1 MVQGVIPNSSSQ
13 PKEAYLLQ
21 RSQHLD
27 HLVWQRR
34 TDTGPI
40 YSKTEHILFVRNQME
55 GRWDVVQ
62 HLQIQAIQSV
72 TTSGT
77 LSKKLLR
84 GFYCVF
90 NECSVRQ
97 SSILLSNSSTHYFL
111 IFRNIHKGEKIK
123 SRDVQFSRPILTFS
137 NPHSQHTEW
146 FLKLL

>member
-1 MVQGVIPNSSSQ
+1 
-13 PKEAYLLQ
+13 
-21 RSQHLD
+21 
-27 HLVWQRR
+27 
-34 TDTGPI
+34 
-40 YSKTEHILFVRNQME
+40 ME

-77 LSKKLLR
+77 PTKKLLR
-84 GFYCVF
+84 DFYCVF

-137 NPHSQHTEW
+137 RPHSQHTEG
-146 FLKLL
+146 FLKVL